1 MSEKG
6 VDREELLQRVAEVRS
21 VACERL
27 CIPALRLMPTK
38 ACDRVIATSLDS
50 LYDLEA
56 LLRKS

>member
-1 MSEKG
+1 M
-6 VDREELLQRVAEVRS
+6 DREELLQRVAEVRS

-38 ACDRVIATSLDS
+38 ACDRVIATLLDS